1 MTRIVAKSTG
11 QRQNGLMKLILA
23 ILIST
28 AAFSAGAQTWP
39 AQPIRMVIPW
49 PPGGGNDILG
59 RMLAEAIG
67 PALGQTVVVDN
78 RGGANGLIGAEAVA
92 RAAPD
97 GYTIMFHTVTT
108 HLINPAFYA
117 KVPYDTVNDF
127 SPVALIGEVAHVLVA
142 NPNFPPRS
150 VAELVALSRREPD
163 KLSYA
168 SFGNGS
174 SSHLSGAL
182 FNSMLGVKLAHVAY
196 KGGGPALNDTLG
208 GHIPLS
214 FLTVPSVLASLKAG
228 KLRAL
233 AVTTGTRSRM
243 LPDVPTVDEA
253 SGARGYE
260 TSVMYGVWAPARTPD
275 PIVNRLN
282 AEIVKAL
289 QSQALSAKYA
299 DAGIDPAKGTSPAAM
314 AAYINAQRPKWAPLG
329 QESGAKAE

>member
-1 MTRIVAKSTG
+1 M
-11 QRQNGLMKLILA
+11 
-23 ILIST
+23 
-28 AAFSAGAQTWP
+28 
-39 AQPIRMVIPW
+39 
-49 PPGGGNDILG
+49 G
-59 RMLAEAIG
+59 RMLAEAIA
-67 PALGQTVVVDN
+67 PALGQTVIVDN

-142 NPNFPPRS
+142 HPGLPAKNL
-150 VAELVALSRREPD
+150 AELIALAKRDPG

-208 GHIPLS
+208 GHIPLYFS
-214 FLTVPSVLASLKAG
+214 TVPTALASLKTG

-233 AVTTGTRSRM
+233 AVTTGSRSRM
-243 LPDVPTVDEA
+243 LPEVPTVDEA
-253 SGARGYE
+253 GGSRGYE

-275 PIVNRLN
+275 AIVGRLN
-282 AEIVKAL
+282 AEIVRAL
-289 QSQALSAKYA
+289 QAPAL
-299 DAGIDPAKGTSPAAM
+299 AGKLGELGVEPAKGTSPADM
-314 AAYINAQRPKWAPLG
+314 AAYINAQRPKWAQLVK
-329 QESGAKAE
+329 ESGAKAD